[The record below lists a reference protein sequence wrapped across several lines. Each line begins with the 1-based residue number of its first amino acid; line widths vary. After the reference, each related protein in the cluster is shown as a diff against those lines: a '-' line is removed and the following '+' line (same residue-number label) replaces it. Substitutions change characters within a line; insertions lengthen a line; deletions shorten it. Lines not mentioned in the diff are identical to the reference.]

1 MSSLR
6 TISLL
11 LALGLHAYVLWG
23 LKPEPPGIALA
34 AGEPDAV
41 QVELFAETPAA
52 AEAEPEPQTQPPPP
66 EPPPVPPEPM
76 PPPPPDPVPAPTE
89 FPMPAPEREPEPQP
103 TATLALRPKPAPRT
117 AAAKPARTTARTAAS
132 APGGALGGSGEA
144 DARARW
150 KRRVVP
156 DYPSAAK
163 RAGQRG
169 SVQVLVSVNALGRPI
184 GARVIK
190 SSGHAMLDEAA
201 LRAARSSQFFPKK
214 ILGLP
219 APDTVIAPY
228 TFRIE

>member
-1 MSSLR
+1 MSGLR
-6 TISLL
+6 TVSLL
-11 LALGLHAYVLWG
+11 LALALHAYVLWG
-23 LKPEPPGIALA
+23 WKREPPGVALA

-76 PPPPPDPVPAPTE
+76 PPPPDPIPAPAE
-89 FPMPAPEREPEPQP
+89 IPMPAPEREPEPQP
-103 TATLALRPKPAPRT
+103 VATPAPRPKPAPRPPT
-117 AAAKPARTTARTAAS
+117 TKSTRTTAKPGVS
-132 APGGALGGSGEA
+132 APGGALGGSGDAE
-144 DARARW
+144 ARARW

-169 SVQVLVSVNALGRPI
+169 SVQVLVSVNALGQPV
-184 GARVIK
+184 GARIIK
-190 SSGHAMLDEAA
+190 SSGYPMLDDAA

-214 ILGLP
+214 IFGLP
-219 APDTVIAPY
+219 APDSVIAPY